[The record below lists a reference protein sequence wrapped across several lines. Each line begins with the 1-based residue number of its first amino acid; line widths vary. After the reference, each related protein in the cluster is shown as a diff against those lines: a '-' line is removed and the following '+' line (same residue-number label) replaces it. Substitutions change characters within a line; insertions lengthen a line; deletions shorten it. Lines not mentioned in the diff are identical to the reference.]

1 MKLKITK
8 QFNFAHRGC
17 EVKPYAKG
25 EEIDTETADP
35 ELVKVVTEEGWATKP
50 RAKSEG
56 QGEKEPAPPPAAPT
70 ITDESEPATPEDT
83 APQP

>member
-8 QFNFAHRGC
+8 QFDFAHRGC
-17 EVKPYAKG
+17 DVKTYAKG
-25 EEIDTETADP
+25 DEIDTETADP
-35 ELVKVVTEEGWATKP
+35 ELVKVVAEEGWATKP

-70 ITDESEPATPEDT
+70 ITDEPEPATPEDPT
-83 APQP
+83 PQP

>member
-8 QFNFAHRGC
+8 QFYFAHRGC
-17 EVKPYAKG
+17 EVKTYAKG
-25 EEIDTETADP
+25 DEIDTETADP

-50 RAKSEG
+50 RAKPEG

-70 ITDESEPATPEDT
+70 ITDEPDPATPEDP